1 MEKSTL
7 SGRIKPRLNAG
18 CLTIAERK
26 KRDGMPVKIV
36 CFGEGN
42 FIRAFVGY
50 MVERMNRFRG
60 FNGAFVTVQG
70 LEKGRADEINAADGL
85 YEIMMRGGT
94 CSKPLEKLMLV
105 KSLKGCVD
113 PYKNYGEL
121 LSLAG
126 GRELKAV
133 FSNTTEFGIAYSR
146 EDFGAVHRN
155 FPNKLTRFLFE
166 RFSVFSGSEDSTLD
180 VIPLE
185 LIENNGK
192 KLKETV
198 LRVAREWNL
207 SGSFIKWLES
217 CRFYDT
223 LVDRIVSGYVPEAD
237 LCGETRFDDRLLD
250 VCEPFFLFVLE
261 GDEGIGQRLPFVS
274 LGREVIANGNL
285 KFYRDRKVRILNGAH
300 TALFALCLLD
310 GAETVEQA
318 VCDEVYNKFLRAA
331 LFKEIIPAFGA
342 AGAENYAEDVIK
354 RFYNPFLNH
363 RFESIALNS
372 VSKFVVRVL
381 VSVKDYV
388 ERFSSAPPLL
398 SMSLAA
404 MIVFY
409 ERGSRVSD
417 SPDVINAFAAAFCKV
432 DTWQKINAVLALS
445 ELWGQDLNR
454 MPGLGRLTLEAYELI
469 VSIGARKA
477 AEEFTERY
485 YG

>member
-192 KLKETV
+192 KLKETGV
-198 LRVAREWNL
+198 IKALRR
-207 SGSFIKWLES
+207 
-217 CRFYDT
+217 
-223 LVDRIVSGYVPEAD
+223 
-237 LCGETRFDDRLLD
+237 
-250 VCEPFFLFVLE
+250 
-261 GDEGIGQRLPFVS
+261 
-274 LGREVIANGNL
+274 
-285 KFYRDRKVRILNGAH
+285 
-300 TALFALCLLD
+300 
-310 GAETVEQA
+310 
-318 VCDEVYNKFLRAA
+318 
-331 LFKEIIPAFGA
+331 
-342 AGAENYAEDVIK
+342 AGAKDGDT
-354 RFYNPFLNH
+354 
-363 RFESIALNS
+363 
-372 VSKFVVRVL
+372 VRVM
-381 VSVKDYV
+381 DIEFEFV
-388 ERFSSAPPLL
+388 E
-398 SMSLAA
+398 
-404 MIVFY
+404 
-409 ERGSRVSD
+409 
-417 SPDVINAFAAAFCKV
+417 
-432 DTWQKINAVLALS
+432 
-445 ELWGQDLNR
+445 
-454 MPGLGRLTLEAYELI
+454 
-469 VSIGARKA
+469 
-477 AEEFTERY
+477 
-485 YG
+485 